1 VSSKTRSN
9 ELKVGALLLVSVA
22 VFGWLSVQIG
32 AFQGFGETLTVRV
45 TFNNA
50 SGLVVDSGV
59 KIAGVDVGTVQSL
72 EIDFDVAVAVLEL
85 QTSAGIRQDVV
96 AQVRSRSLLGEKYVA
111 LSPRSSSAPL
121 LVDGNE
127 IESKPSV
134 EIDDLVSAMGPLLSE
149 VNPEDV
155 ARLVASLAT
164 LSSNVGNESA
174 SLLAKTQTLLD
185 RLGEAAEIAPALKE
199 DVPPLLKDLRRT
211 VRETRVT
218 VGKADTAIAEARAL
232 MTQLDKSTSGLP
244 GVVADVQKAI
254 DTIEPGLDDLKR
266 AMEASDS
273 AAENLAKILTN
284 WKDFDEGDL
293 TRVLRE
299 EGVLVRL
306 KEPKKKKKPSEE

>member
-1 VSSKTRSN
+1 MTSKTRNN

-32 AFQGFGETLTVRV
+32 AFQGFGETLAVRV

-50 SGLVVDSGV
+50 SGLVADSGV

-72 EIDFDVAVAVLEL
+72 NIDFDVAVAVLEL
-85 QTSAGIRQDVV
+85 RTDAQVRKDVV

-121 LVDGNE
+121 LKDGDE

-134 EIDDLVSAMGPLLSE
+134 EIDDLISALGPLLSE

-155 ARLVASLAT
+155 AKLVASLAT
-164 LSSNVGNESA
+164 LSSNVGSESA
-174 SLLAKTQTLLD
+174 TLLSKTQTLLD
-185 RLGEAAEIAPALKE
+185 RLTEAAEIAPAIKT

-211 VRETRVT
+211 VKETRVT
-218 VGKADTAIAEARAL
+218 VGKADTAITEARAL
-232 MTQLDKSTSGLP
+232 MAKLTESTSGVP

-273 AAENLAKILTN
+273 AAESLAKMLSN
-284 WKDFDEGDL
+284 WKDFDERDL

-306 KEPKKKKKPSEE
+306 KEPKKRKKSAED

>member
-1 VSSKTRSN
+1 MDQPIYRGVLRRLNEVFYPRLNGLTDPRGRLEDLGGEALDSEDVRAPPAEDYPSSQIVIDAVLFETYSN
-9 ELKVGALLLVSVA
+9 RAEVLCEHTLEDSSQGLLTNITCRARRIDRDSRGLPRDIIADHPMHELQIFSVIKVIEIQLLL
-22 VFGWLSVQIG
+22 
-32 AFQGFGETLTVRV
+32 
-45 TFNNA
+45 N
-50 SGLVVDSGV
+50 
-59 KIAGVDVGTVQSL
+59 
-72 EIDFDVAVAVLEL
+72 
-85 QTSAGIRQDVV
+85 
-96 AQVRSRSLLGEKYVA
+96 
-111 LSPRSSSAPL
+111 
-121 LVDGNE
+121 
-127 IESKPSV
+127 
-134 EIDDLVSAMGPLLSE
+134 LLSE